1 MCFVFPEIYFKC
13 VTVILGKFLKYAG
26 YVAGQLRN
34 LRFIAEN
41 TENLRCVVGI
51 RVEYLRCVA
60 GKSGIRG

>member
-13 VTVILGKFLKYAG
+13 VTVILGQFLKYAE
-26 YVAGQLRN
+26 YVAGKLRN

-41 TENLRCVVGI
+41 PENLRCVVGI
-51 RVEYLRCVA
+51 RGEYLRCVA